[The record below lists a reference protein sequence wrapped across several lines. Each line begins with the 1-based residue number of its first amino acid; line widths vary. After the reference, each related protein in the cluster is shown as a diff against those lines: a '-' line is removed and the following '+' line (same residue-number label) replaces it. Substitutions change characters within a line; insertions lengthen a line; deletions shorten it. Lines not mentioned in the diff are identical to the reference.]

1 MATVL
6 KLSIVLLCGYVLLGT
21 MRQVATD
28 FSDVRTSNQERI
40 EKTID
45 NCR

>member
-21 MRQVATD
+21 VKQIGND
-28 FSDVRTSNQERI
+28 FANLRADNLNHIER
-40 EKTID
+40 TID